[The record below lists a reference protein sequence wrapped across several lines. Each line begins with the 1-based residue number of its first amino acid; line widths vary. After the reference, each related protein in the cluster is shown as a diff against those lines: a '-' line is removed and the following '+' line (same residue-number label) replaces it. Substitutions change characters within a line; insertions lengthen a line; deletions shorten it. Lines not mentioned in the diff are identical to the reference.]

1 MELTR
6 FDLKNQAIQERIA
19 EALERIAEALERGL
33 ETVLTPEQE
42 EAAKAIGRAMAK
54 AEMRGKVCP
63 LCGELLGPEHDE
75 RAGQCPGVA
84 K

>member
-33 ETVLTPEQE
+33 ET
-42 EAAKAIGRAMAK
+42 KR
-54 AEMRGKVCP
+54 CP
-63 LCGELLGPEHDE
+63 LCGELLGPGHDE

>member
-19 EALERIAEALERGL
+19 KALERIAEALERGL

-42 EAAKAIGRAMAK
+42 EAAKAIGRAMAA
-54 AEMRGKVCP
+54 AEV
-63 LCGELLGPEHDE
+63 
-75 RAGQCPGVA
+75 RA
-84 K
+84 KK

>member
-19 EALERIAEALERGL
+19 VALERIATALEREISDEL
-33 ETVLTPEQE
+33 VQAT
-42 EAAKAIGRAMAK
+42 I
-54 AEMRGKVCP
+54 AELKK
-63 LCGELLGPEHDE
+63 EL
-75 RAGQCPGVA
+75 Q